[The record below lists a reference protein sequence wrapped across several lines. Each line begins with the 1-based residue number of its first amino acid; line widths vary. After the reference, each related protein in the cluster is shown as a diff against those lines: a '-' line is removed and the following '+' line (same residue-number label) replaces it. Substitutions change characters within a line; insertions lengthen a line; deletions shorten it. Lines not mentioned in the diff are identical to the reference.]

1 MESGLRSENTGL
13 RSENTGLRS
22 LVAEQRERLRHAV
35 RGARRPAP
43 AALPRQP
50 RRHCRA
56 RRGAASAA
64 APPRRQR
71 HQQQQHRHRQ
81 RQQRQRHWHQHHSR
95 ARRGAAAPCA
105 CRRPRARGQPES
117 QRAGPGR
124 NAWQSKRN
132 AARPSKTRRCIWP
145 AQAATLKARPS
156 HSRPT
161 CRRPRRGAGRPR
173 PARRSGLYGSTMHSL
188 A

>member
-1 MESGLRSENTGL
+1 MLICPPCPQLGSLVDSERVVLRKELASAIADNDRLKGIVRQLSADLAARDAVESGLRSENTGLRSENTGL

-43 AALPRQP
+43 TALPRQP

-71 HQQQQHRHRQ
+71 HQ
-81 RQQRQRHWHQHHSR
+81 
-95 ARRGAAAPCA
+95 
-105 CRRPRARGQPES
+105 
-117 QRAGPGR
+117 
-124 NAWQSKRN
+124 
-132 AARPSKTRRCIWP
+132 
-145 AQAATLKARPS
+145 L
-156 HSRPT
+156 
-161 CRRPRRGAGRPR
+161 
-173 PARRSGLYGSTMHSL
+173 
-188 A
+188 